1 MLLFLLVLSI
11 ISLVISLMLNAK
23 LKKLALGSAF
33 HLMVL
38 VQGGSIGAT
47 IGILVVLLIK
57 GRTIG

>member
-1 MLLFLLVLSI
+1 
-11 ISLVISLMLNAK
+11 MLNAK